1 VILARASL
9 IAPSRGRGSLTEQV
23 TCDLIWL
30 HITPA
35 DRVEHIRVQA
45 SARGFEVVWFML
57 GDDPLTARINAR
69 LICRTAIANTPALLD
84 WKIA

>member
-1 VILARASL
+1 MILARASL

-30 HITPA
+30 HVTPA

-45 SARGFEVVWFML
+45 STRGFEVVWFML
-57 GDDPLTARINAR
+57 GDDPLAARTKAR
-69 LICRTAIANTPALLD
+69 LICRTAIVNTPALLG